1 MMALAELTKALEEL
15 RERSRFRLVV
25 HPDDAD
31 AARLEVISAHLVP
44 QVQVMEHKYM
54 RRGTWVLINTAA
66 VVDQLGLDVFAQ
78 PA

>member
-1 MMALAELTKALEEL
+1 MDVAELARALEEL

-31 AARLEVISAHLVP
+31 AARLAVIRMHLVP
-44 QVQVMEHKYM
+44 QVQVMEHRYM
-54 RRGTWVLINTAA
+54 RRGTWLLISQAA
-66 VVDQLGLDVFAQ
+66 VIDQLGLDIFAQ